1 MKNVCYVRFREER
14 FIKELSDTVAGY
26 SELVKITGLGRM
38 YQYISNKTS
47 SWNNDFV
54 EPMRDLLLYII
65 TEDLRAREILAISL

>member
-1 MKNVCYVRFREER
+1 LKNVCYVRFREES
-14 FIKELSDTVAGY
+14 FVKELSDTVAGY

-38 YQYISNKTS
+38 YHYISNKT

-54 EPMRDLLLYII
+54 ESMRDLLLYII